1 MATPTDMKKI
11 ATWDATGF
19 DGLTS
24 RNLWTSNFIQIPAA
38 KTAHPNTCKNGIK
51 CIEYL
56 EKQQRHKLCKIPI
69 VQSQRK
75 QVEFS

>member
-56 EKQQRHKLCKIPI
+56 EK
-69 VQSQRK
+69 
-75 QVEFS
+75 